1 MDDDT
6 RADLRWIRREM
17 AAEAERIKDKQY
29 CNNCHEYRK
38 PFDEPICSK
47 CQSAVKK
54 EFRKA
59 LQKFKPAELEFIDEY
74 TEGDAISSFAR
85 IDTYMRI
92 DNTHKL
98 FEK

>member
-1 MDDDT
+1 MDDDI
-6 RADLRWIRREM
+6 RDLMRQKREI

-29 CNNCHEYRK
+29 CDNCHEYREK
-38 PFDEPICSK
+38 FDEPICNI

-54 EFRKA
+54 EFRQA
-59 LQKFKPAELEFIDEY
+59 LQKFKPAELEFIDTY
-74 TEGDAISSFAR
+74 TDGESISSFAR

>member
-1 MDDDT
+1 MDDE
-6 RADLRWIRREM
+6 RADLRQQKRDYK
-17 AAEAERIKDKQY
+17 AEIERIKDMQY

-38 PFDEPICSK
+38 PFDEPICEQ

-54 EFRKA
+54 EFRQV
-59 LQKFKPAELEFIDEY
+59 LQKFKPAELEFIDTY
-74 TEGDAISSFAR
+74 TDGESISSFAR

>member
-6 RADLRWIRREM
+6 RADLRWIRREI
-17 AAEAERIKDKQY
+17 AAETERIKDKQY
-29 CNNCHEYRK
+29 CDICHEYRPK
-38 PFDEPICSK
+38 FDEPICEQ

-54 EFRKA
+54 EFRQA
-59 LQKFKPAELEFIDEY
+59 LQKFKPAELDYLNSY
-74 TEGDAISSFAR
+74 TEGVALSDFASV
-85 IDTYMRI
+85 DTYSLI

>member
-6 RADLRWIRREM
+6 RADLRWIRREI

-29 CNNCHEYRK
+29 CSNCHEYRPK
-38 PFDEPICSK
+38 FDEPICEQ

-54 EFRKA
+54 EFRQV
-59 LQKFKPAELEFIDEY
+59 LRKFTPAELEFIDTY
-74 TEGDAISSFAR
+74 TDGEAISRFAR

>member
-1 MDDDT
+1 MKDDL
-6 RADLRWIRREM
+6 RADLMQQKRAYE
-17 AAEAERIKDKQY
+17 AEAERIKDMQY
-29 CNNCHEYRK
+29 CFNCHEHRE

-54 EFRKA
+54 EFRQA
-59 LQKFKPAELEFIDEY
+59 LGEFTPAELDYLNSY
-74 TEGDAISSFAR
+74 TEGIALSDFAS
-85 IDTYMRI
+85 IDTYTLI